1 MTQPQ
6 VVSRAAWR
14 AALSDFR
21 EEEKAATR
29 ARDAL
34 NARRRRLPITAIERD
49 YAFGSPGGALRFVDL
64 FQNRAQLIVYHNML
78 SPGSDHICRGC
89 SLFADQIGNLA
100 HLAARRTSFAMVSR
114 ATVAEIE
121 RVKARLGWTFP
132 WYSCHGGSF
141 YEDFVGSLR
150 PASFGLSV
158 FIRKDGQ
165 IFQTYFTSG
174 RGVEYVGG
182 AFSLLDLTLWGRQ
195 EAWEDSPQGW
205 PREPTHSWERLHD
218 EYGPVKSALA

>member
-1 MTQPQ
+1 MTRPQ

-21 EEEKAATR
+21 EDEKAATR

-34 NARRRRLPITAIERD
+34 NARRRRLPITAVERD
-49 YAFGSPGGALRFVDL
+49 YVFGSPAGPLHFADL
-64 FQNRAQLIVYHNML
+64 FDNKQQLIVYHNML
-78 SPGSDHICRGC
+78 APGSDHICRGC

-100 HLAARRTSFAMVSR
+100 HLGARRTSFAMVSR
-114 ATVAEIE
+114 ATVPEIA
-121 RVKARLGWTFP
+121 RVKTRLGWSFP
-132 WYSCHGGSF
+132 WYSSHGDSF
-141 YEDFVGSLR
+141 HEDFVGSLGQ
-150 PASFGLSV
+150 ASFGLSV
-158 FIRKDGQ
+158 FLRENER

-195 EAWEDSPQGW
+195 EAWEDSPEGW
-205 PREPTHSWERLHD
+205 PQEPTHSWERLHD
-218 EYGPVKSALA
+218 EYGP